1 MIPKLTYQQLLYYS
15 FYQITLYAQKDISVM
30 TAIIEALSIIGELGD
45 SDINQELLI
54 FSAYIIARIDEN
66 DLLRM
71 D

>member
-1 MIPKLTYQQLLYYS
+1 
-15 FYQITLYAQKDISVM
+15 M

-71 D
+71 DREVLENQKRRLEHLIGCP

>member
-1 MIPKLTYQQLLYYS
+1 
-15 FYQITLYAQKDISVM
+15 M